1 MIGRWG
7 FDLTTESFAILNLLL
22 IVVFLFKVIIT
33 PKNDMMKS

>member
-1 MIGRWG
+1 MIGKWG
-7 FDLTTESFAILNLLL
+7 FDLATESFDIMNLLL